1 MAALEQTALAARL
14 VLTGSGPISPGY
26 VLVEDGVITEVGRPE
41 QGSEPPEFDVL
52 APGFCDLQVN
62 GIGPIDV
69 AAAAGDDWAEIG
81 QLLLSQGVTT
91 WCPTLVTAPDPET
104 RSACSRI
111 ATAMKVLPPGNPA
124 IAGAHLEGPFITVPG
139 AHREEYV
146 VGHIDPEWVARLDPV
161 VRLVTLAPEVPGAA
175 TAIPRLRE
183 KGVLV
188 SLGHSGC
195 EAEIAHG
202 AISLGAGLVT
212 HLGNASGAFHQRA
225 PGLFGAALC
234 DDCVAVS
241 VIADLEHVHPDTL
254 NLAFKAKGRGGVVLV
269 TDSVATTAATVGPV
283 SLVNGPPGAAA
294 RLADGTLAGSVL
306 TMDRAITNVVTHADV
321 ALEAAVEAAS
331 TTPARLLGLS
341 DRGSIATGKRADL
354 VALRRTGEDPRVT
367 VEAVWLAG
375 RLSWP
380 T

>member
-1 MAALEQTALAARL
+1 MAGLEQTALGARL
-14 VLTGSGPISPGY
+14 VLSASGPISPGF
-26 VLVEDGVITEVGRPE
+26 VVVEDGVVTEVGPLDH
-41 QGSEPPEFDVL
+41 GSQVPEFDVL

-62 GIGPIDV
+62 GIGSIDV
-69 AAAAGDDWAEIG
+69 AAADGDDWEEIG
-81 QLLLSQGVTT
+81 QLLLAQGVTT

-111 ATAMKVLPPGNPA
+111 ATAMKVLPPGNPS
-124 IAGAHLEGPFITVPG
+124 IAGAHLEGPFITVRG
-139 AHREEYV
+139 AHREEYLIAQ
-146 VGHIDPEWVARLDPV
+146 IDPEWVARLDPV

-175 TAIPRLRE
+175 AAIPRLRE
-183 KGVLV
+183 KGILV

-195 EAEIAHG
+195 DAEVAHR

-234 DDCVAVS
+234 DDRVAVS
-241 VIADLEHVHPDTL
+241 VIADLEHVHADTL

-283 SLVNGPPGAAA
+283 SLVNGPPGTAA

-321 ALEAAVEAAS
+321 VLEAAVEAAS
-331 TTPARLLGLS
+331 TTPARLLGLG
-341 DRGSIATGKRADL
+341 DRGSIAPGMRADL
-354 VALRRTGEDPRVT
+354 VALRRSGENPSVT

-375 RLSWP
+375 RLSWH